1 MGALLGVVAFTV
13 AVVLAVRAM
22 QRRAV
27 ERAQP
32 GHTAARPIAIT
43 DYGEMDLS
51 IRLLTCGCGG
61 HYLTHGEGPAAG
73 GLRVAHLECRRCGR
87 ERAVY
92 FDVRGVLH

>member
-1 MGALLGVVAFTV
+1 MGALLGVVALVV
-13 AVVLAVRAM
+13 AIVLGTRAL

-27 ERAQP
+27 ERGQP
-32 GHTAARPIAIT
+32 GHTAARPIPIT

-51 IRLLTCGCGG
+51 VRLLTCGCGG
-61 HYLTHGEGPAAG
+61 HYATQGEGPGAQ

-87 ERAVY
+87 ERALY